1 MQMFKKSIVGLICLL
16 TVFIVKGQEKE
27 EYFTRADV
35 FFSTYVK
42 DGKVDY
48 KAIAENTTSLNNL
61 LDLAKDIRASKE
73 LPAEYQAF
81 WINGYNLLVIKG
93 IVENYPIKSPLDI
106 AGFFDITKHQ
116 IGGKHISLNDIEHK
130 ILRAEFPE
138 EPRFHFVLVCAGLGC
153 PPIINKAYLPLTL
166 EAQLERQTQSA
177 LNDPNFIQVVK
188 NKIRISQIF
197 EWYKKDFTKGGHGL
211 VDYINNYRTEKLPKK
226 ANVSYY
232 KYNWTLNEIN

>member
-1 MQMFKKSIVGLICLL
+1 MFKRSIVGLICLL

-27 EYFTRADV
+27 EYFTQADV

-48 KAIAENTTSLNNL
+48 KAIAKNTTSLNSL

-73 LPAEYQAF
+73 TSAEYQAF

-106 AGFFDITKHQ
+106 AGFFDVIKHQ
-116 IGGKHISLNDIEHK
+116 IGGKHINLNDIEHK
-130 ILRAEFPE
+130 MLRAEFPG

-188 NKIRISQIF
+188 NKVKISQIF
-197 EWYKKDFTKGGHGL
+197 EWYKKDFTKGGKRL
-211 VDYINNYRTEKLPKK
+211 VDYINKYRTEKLPEK
-226 ANVSYY
+226 AKVSYY
-232 KYNWTLNEIN
+232 KYNWALNEIN